1 MPKRRNILTYNKT
14 TKKKIKEIIS
24 KKNTT
29 VIVNKEK
36 HVDKD
41 EGNKGAELADNPE
54 PETQNPLKVGNIS
67 SFLKVKGIENYKV
80 TSKEFQYVTDLAKIT
95 ENLSPAN
102 FVPQMNIV
110 VNKMKLEVKD
120 KLKETK
126 DMMKSIAPFLSD
138 E

>member
-14 TKKKIKEIIS
+14 TKKKIKEINS

-54 PETQNPLKVGNIS
+54 PET
-67 SFLKVKGIENYKV
+67 
-80 TSKEFQYVTDLAKIT
+80 
-95 ENLSPAN
+95 
-102 FVPQMNIV
+102 
-110 VNKMKLEVKD
+110 
-120 KLKETK
+120 
-126 DMMKSIAPFLSD
+126 
-138 E
+138 